1 VLIDRFCSLI
11 PQLEATGWDFTEIR
25 RYDPTFVAGTTP
37 TGRQFTATLEGDV
50 VIIVVGGRT
59 RTLNRLKS
67 QWLDDGPA
75 TIQAIVD
82 ARNLLP
88 ANQR

>member
-1 VLIDRFCSLI
+1 
-11 PQLEATGWDFTEIR
+11 LEAEGWDFTEIR

-37 TGRQFTATLEGDV
+37 TGRAFTVSFVGDQV
-50 VIIVVGGRT
+50 TVTVANRS

-75 TIQAIVD
+75 TIQALRD

-88 ANQR
+88 ASQR